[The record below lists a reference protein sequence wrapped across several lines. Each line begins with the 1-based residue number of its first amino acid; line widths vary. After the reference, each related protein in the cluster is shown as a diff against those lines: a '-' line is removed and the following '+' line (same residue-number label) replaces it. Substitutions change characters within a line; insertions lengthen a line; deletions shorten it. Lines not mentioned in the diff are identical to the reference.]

1 MSSTTDNARKIIVT
15 QALPYANA
23 SLHLGHILEAV
34 QTDIWSRFQNKS
46 GNECLFFCADDT
58 HGTPVML
65 KAKELGKSPE
75 DLIKEVQRDHEET
88 YKLYDINFTN
98 YHTTHSD
105 ENKKYSEQIYLK
117 AKENDLITRRTINQ
131 LYDVSESMFLSDRF
145 VKGTCPK
152 CGSTDQ
158 YGDGCTKCGA
168 TYHVSELKNPVSA
181 ISGTK
186 PVNKES
192 EHIFFD
198 LPKKLDTLKEFLATA
213 NLQKPITNKLSEWVN
228 DDLQQWDISRD
239 APYFG
244 FKIPEEDNK
253 YFYVW
258 LDAPIGY
265 IASIDNWATRN
276 NKDMDL
282 LWSANSNYEIYH
294 FIGKDISYFHGL
306 FWPALLSA
314 SDLRLPDGIFVH
326 GFLTINGEKMS
337 KSKGTGILAKEFA
350 KLCDPETLRYY
361 FAAKLNDKVE
371 DIDLNFEDYVQRIN
385 SDLVGKY
392 LNIASR
398 CSSFIEKNSNELS
411 DTFDNDLL
419 EEAIKQ
425 KENIK
430 ECFESRNYSKAIRL
444 IMDIADLTNKYINDN
459 TPWKK
464 DTKEAAHIATTAL
477 NVFNILTIY
486 LSPIIPNITKG
497 AFKFLNQDSQSFNDV
512 ELLLKNK
519 INKYKPLLKRL
530 EPITIPEEIPMSDEE
545 NYINIDQFAEIDL
558 RVAEIKAA
566 SHVDGA
572 DKLLQLTLDV
582 GDLGERNVFAGIKK
596 AYDPESLVGKMVILV
611 SNLAPRKMKFGL
623 SEGMVL
629 ASSDDEGIY
638 LISPDSGATP
648 GLRVK

>member
-117 AKENDLITRRTINQ
+117 AIENDLITRRTINQ
-131 LYDVSESMFLSDRF
+131 LYDESESMFLSDRF

-152 CGSTDQ
+152 CGATDQ

-168 TYHVSELKNPVSA
+168 TYDVSELKNPVSA

-186 PVNKES
+186 PVNKDS

-282 LWSANSNYEIYH
+282 LWSANSSYEIYH

-350 KLCDPETLRYY
+350 ELCDPETLRYY

-398 CSSFIEKNSNELS
+398 CSSFIGKNSNELS

-530 EPITIPEEIPMSDEE
+530 EPIIIPEEKPMSNEE

-566 SHVDGA
+566 SNVDGA

-582 GDLGERNVFAGIKK
+582 GDLGERNVFAGIKR
-596 AYDPESLVGKMVILV
+596 AYDLESLVGKMVILV

>member
-131 LYDVSESMFLSDRF
+131 LYDESESMFLSDRF

-168 TYHVSELKNPVSA
+168 TYDVSELKNPVSA

-350 KLCDPETLRYY
+350 EICDPETLRYY

-411 DTFDNDLL
+411 DSFDNDLL

-530 EPITIPEEIPMSDEE
+530 EPIIIPEEKPMSDEE